1 MHIYNDG
8 DHCMAKRKDGSYTP
22 AQILSAN
29 NELGLYKVI
38 FNDTLNRDISTKTIT
53 SEEIM
58 PMPQGPLPLPQE
70 PLPLP
75 VQTLNRKSLDLRN
88 LLK

>member
-1 MHIYNDG
+1 MNNYKDG

-38 FNDTLNRDISTKTIT
+38 FNDTLKRHISTKTIT
-53 SEEIM
+53 NEEIM
-58 PMPQGPLPLPQE
+58 PLPQE

-75 VQTLNRKSLDLRN
+75 VQHLNRKSLDLRN